1 MIKKSLLLITLLML
15 CSCVDAVE
23 KGKDNNA
30 KGVILTSSKEEEPVE
45 TYYNVAYTFN
55 YDYMQYD
62 VITDTM
68 VYNVKP
74 ENFYN
79 IYVSEY
85 KLIDPNGNKY
95 HEENQIVD
103 ELLIYKTT
111 KKLYVY
117 RLL

>member
-1 MIKKSLLLITLLML
+1 MKGKTQPMIKKSLLLIPLLML
-15 CSCVDAVE
+15 CSCGD
-23 KGKDNNA
+23 KLGK
-30 KGVILTSSKEEEPVE
+30 SE

-95 HEENQIVD
+95 HEENQIVN